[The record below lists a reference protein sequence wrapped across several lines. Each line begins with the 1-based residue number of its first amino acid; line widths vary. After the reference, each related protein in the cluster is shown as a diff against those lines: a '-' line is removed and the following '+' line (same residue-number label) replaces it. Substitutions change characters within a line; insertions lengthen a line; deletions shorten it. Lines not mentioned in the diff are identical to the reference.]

1 MTMPADK
8 IQVWSCGGGVQ
19 STAIAALIVSGRLPV
34 PDYAAIVDTNRE
46 LSSTWKYMEEVTA
59 PALLKVGCVLHR
71 IDKRDFATV
80 DLFGGKD
87 GDSLLIPAF
96 TDSGDGVGKLPGYC
110 SNEWKYRPLQ
120 RWLRKNSVNS
130 AQMWMGIS
138 TDEMKRASFPTGAWT
153 KRYPLIEQRMNRG
166 DCMALVTQKMGWPEP
181 PRSSCWM
188 CPNHTQVEWRD
199 IKENHPSD
207 WRKVV
212 AFEKHIQ
219 KTDPHA
225 WLHGDCKPISDCDFT
240 DQNES
245 MFTRCA
251 SGMCFV

>member
-1 MTMPADK
+1 M

-19 STAIAALIVSGRLPV
+19 STAIAALIVQGRLPV

-71 IDKRDFATV
+71 VDKREFATV

-87 GDSLLIPAF
+87 GKSLLIPAF
-96 TDSGDGVGKLPGYC
+96 TDKNGESGKMPGYC
-110 SNEWKYRPLQ
+110 SGEWKQRVLQ
-120 RWLRKNSVNS
+120 RWLRKNEVTE
-130 AQMWMGIS
+130 AELWMGIS
-138 TDEMKRASFPTGAWT
+138 TDEIERVSYPKGKWH
-153 KRYPLIEQRMNRG
+153 KKYPLIDLRMNRG
-166 DCMALVTQKMGWPEP
+166 DCVALVEKMGWPTP
-181 PRSSCWM
+181 PRSSCRM

-199 IKENHPSD
+199 IKENHPAD
-207 WRKVV
+207 WLKVV

-225 WLHGDCKPISDCDFT
+225 WLHSDCKPISECDFT

-245 MFTRCA
+245 FFSRNCN